1 MSQAEEINIKQAA
14 TDALVPDVKPNV
26 ATTLSDDV
34 PRVDYVEE
42 PCLYKQHAHPD
53 INAVVP
59 NTTNDPATCPINTA
73 SVDSTI
79 FTANIMLD
87 HVSNMNADGAGKQKK
102 IAHPNKTEFATQHS
116 SDNQQDKQGPQTLQS
131 DSGSAK
137 MTSASHRTEPPKKS
151 PPKWCRATAWHQLRA
166 NTVQNIIESV
176 NESKTNLALMP
187 RRDLLLEADRHFGYY
202 YHSDFQLNEE
212 YIDIRNKFSN
222 GTTGLFDELHKYG
235 ILCSKTGN
243 ERHAVYYFERQPNS

>member
-102 IAHPNKTEFATQHS
+102 KLILTRLNLPRNT
-116 SDNQQDKQGPQTLQS
+116 
-131 DSGSAK
+131 
-137 MTSASHRTEPPKKS
+137 HRT
-151 PPKWCRATAWHQLRA
+151 T
-166 NTVQNIIESV
+166 
-176 NESKTNLALMP
+176 SKTNKDPKHCRVTLV
-187 RRDLLLEADRHFGYY
+187 LL
-202 YHSDFQLNEE
+202 
-212 YIDIRNKFSN
+212 K
-222 GTTGLFDELHKYG
+222 
-235 ILCSKTGN
+235 
-243 ERHAVYYFERQPNS
+243 